1 MIFNHTY
8 PDTYKA
14 QIQQSFDALIEKFL
28 INADHGRAR
37 DLKLLSEQFI
47 NLADAQDA
55 EDKQVLLNDRVYYF
69 LHYNLNEI
77 FRT

>member
-14 QIQQSFDALIEKFL
+14 QVKQNFDALIEKFL

-37 DLKLLSEQFI
+37 ELQLLSDQYI
-47 NLADAQDA
+47 QLADTQDA
-55 EDKQVLLNDRVYYF
+55 EEKQVRF
-69 LHYNLNEI
+69 KKKCSKIH
-77 FRT
+77 